1 MEEGELSYAHRLRN
15 LADGSGMGSWAARR
29 SSPGF
34 IPRSPRSALDPLP
47 GQSLH
52 LLHRV
57 RSDLLVDGDQAGE
70 RVVTKPLTQ
79 PLHVAFEEYRAG
91 QRREST
97 QARDD

>member
-1 MEEGELSYAHRLRN
+1 MPTACAIWRMVVAWVAGPPDDPPRA
-15 LADGSGMGSWAARR
+15 
-29 SSPGF
+29 SSPG
-34 IPRSPRSALDPLP
+34 SALDPLP